1 MNQNDPLN
9 SVPSNPGVVNTSGMG
24 LYAGKLVLF
33 HTAVNCLLDNPR
45 GRLLFYDAAHP
56 QGVALTLGN
65 VKDLMIGD

>member
-1 MNQNDPLN
+1 MHQNEPPN
-9 SVPSNPGVVNTSGMG
+9 SVPSHPIVVNTSGVG

-33 HTAVNCLLDNPR
+33 RTAVDCLLDNPR

-65 VKDLMIGD
+65 VKDLMIGE